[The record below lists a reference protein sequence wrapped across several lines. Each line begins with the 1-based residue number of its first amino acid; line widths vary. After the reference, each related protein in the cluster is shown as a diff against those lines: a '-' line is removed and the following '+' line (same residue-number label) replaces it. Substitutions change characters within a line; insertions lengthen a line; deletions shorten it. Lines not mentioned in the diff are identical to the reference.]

1 MIGFVGEQHLQLSLL
16 AVDLL
21 LLRLQAALLLLCLLS
36 QLSNLGDCVQGG

>member
-1 MIGFVGEQHLQLSLL
+1 MIGFVGEQYLQLPLL

-21 LLRLQAALLLLCLLS
+21 LLGFQAALLLLSLLS